1 MLIGSHAIFVQKVA
15 HLGSAYVI
23 KSLAPRPKPVYLPA
37 SLGVS
42 PSGKASVFGTD
53 IPRFDP

>member
-1 MLIGSHAIFVQKVA
+1 MRLD
-15 HLGSAYVI
+15 GSAYVI
-23 KSLAPRPKPVYLPA
+23 KSLAPQAKRVYLPA